1 MEDLKAVVAA
11 NIIKLRTASGMTQ
24 AQLGEKLSYS
34 DKTISKWERAEALPD
49 AVALKTM
56 SEIFSVSVDDLLTPG
71 TQWVMPKTEKE
82 ENYSRKAIT
91 WLSLAGIWTAAV
103 FTFVVLWMCGIIY
116 WMTFVYAVPVSLI
129 TLLVLNAAFGRS
141 RWHFPV
147 VAGLVASIFLTVY
160 LALMAPYNPWQL
172 LLVLVPAELVVTISS
187 QIRKK
192 KRKKQ

>member
-56 SEIFSVSVDDLLTPG
+56 SEIFSVSVDDLLNPG

-82 ENYSRKAIT
+82 ENYSRRAIT
-91 WLSLAGIWTAAV
+91 WLSLAGIWTVTV
-103 FTFVVLWMCGIIY
+103 FTFAVFWMCGIIY

-141 RWHFPV
+141 RWHFLV

-172 LLVLVPAELVVTISS
+172 LLVLVPAELVVAISF

-192 KRKKQ
+192 KRKK

>member
-11 NIIKLRTASGMTQ
+11 NIIKLRNASSMTQ

-56 SEIFSVSVDDLLTPG
+56 SEIFSVSVDDLLNPG

-172 LLVLVPAELVVTISS
+172 LLVLVPAELVVAISF

>member
-11 NIIKLRTASGMTQ
+11 NIIKLRNAAGMTQ

-56 SEIFSVSVDDLLTPG
+56 SEIFSVSVDDLLNPG

-172 LLVLVPAELVVTISS
+172 LLVLVPAELVVAISF